1 MIYVAWNL
9 LLVFANILL
18 ASLLVGALALAL
30 SGNMNLN
37 AFSAALPSLNIVEN
51 SHEVFVQ
58 SLICAMAY
66 SNASASLVLFFDDVN
81 TSPTPSNTCA
91 VADALLK
98 AQMYE
103 SYVISNPGNSAQQC

>member
-37 AFSAALPSLNIVEN
+37 AFSAALPSLSIVED
-51 SHEVFVQ
+51 SHEVFF
-58 SLICAMAY
+58 SL
-66 SNASASLVLFFDDVN
+66 
-81 TSPTPSNTCA
+81 
-91 VADALLK
+91 
-98 AQMYE
+98 
-103 SYVISNPGNSAQQC
+103 

>member
-1 MIYVAWNL
+1 
-9 LLVFANILL
+9 
-18 ASLLVGALALAL
+18 
-30 SGNMNLN
+30 
-37 AFSAALPSLNIVEN
+37 
-51 SHEVFVQ
+51 
-58 SLICAMAY
+58 MAY

-81 TSPTPSNTCA
+81 TSPTPNNTCA